1 MFVIGGHSGGVNTR
15 LVEEYLANFDT
26 WTTSATPLIQS
37 RHLAKAVSVP
47 AHWFNY
53 LPGGCNGIK

>member
-1 MFVIGGHSGGVNTR
+1 MFVIGGHNANGNTG
-15 LVEEYLANFDT
+15 LVEEYLASVDK

-53 LPGGCNGIK
+53 LSGGCNGIK